1 MGCSELFVFMDQDLG
16 LEYVG
21 QVLSMLVRSGSLTRL
36 KFGIAEYLS
45 AGLLEAKMLLEN
57 STYKRKSKLQ
67 VQIERLSKENVSKK
81 KGYC

>member
-1 MGCSELFVFMDQDLG
+1 MRWAALSCSSLWTKISA
-16 LEYVG
+16 
-21 QVLSMLVRSGSLTRL
+21 LSMLVRSGSLTRL

>member
-1 MGCSELFVFMDQDLG
+1 MRWAALSCSSLWTKISA
-16 LEYVG
+16 
-21 QVLSMLVRSGSLTRL
+21 LSMLVRSGSLTRL

-57 STYKRKSKLQ
+57 STYKRKSKLL

>member
-21 QVLSMLVRSGSLTRL
+21 QVLSMLVMSGSLTRL

-45 AGLLEAKMLLEN
+45 VGLLKAKMLLEN

>member
-1 MGCSELFVFMDQDLG
+1 MRWAALSCSSLWTKISA
-16 LEYVG
+16 
-21 QVLSMLVRSGSLTRL
+21 LSMLVRSGSLTRL
-36 KFGIAEYLS
+36 KFEIAEYLS

>member
-1 MGCSELFVFMDQDLG
+1 MRWAALSCSSLWTKISA
-16 LEYVG
+16 
-21 QVLSMLVRSGSLTRL
+21 LSMLVRSGSLTRL
-36 KFGIAEYLS
+36 KFRIAEYLS
-45 AGLLEAKMLLEN
+45 VGLLEAKMLLEN